1 MQRRA
6 RSPRL
11 SRYYTLAR
19 LVHSDTARERGIDNA
34 PPPALI
40 GNLRLLA
47 RGLDRI
53 RRLLGY
59 PLDISSGYR
68 SPALNAAVGGA
79 PNSQHAQGL
88 AADFTCPGFGSPLA
102 VARALRDSAVP
113 FDTLIYEFE
122 EWIHVSFTPT
132 PRRRVLTIYDATEGY
147 LDGLLDRDRR
157 PVPRE
162 SAAKGAHGPLRASP
176 GSSPKPGTTATG
188 SASPRPRRSG
198 SRAGARAPRGRR

>member
-19 LVHSDTARERGIDNA
+19 LVHSDTARERGIDNT
-34 PPPALI
+34 PPPALVP
-40 GNLRLLA
+40 NLRRLA

-53 RRLLGY
+53 RLLLGH

-88 AADFTCPGFGSPLA
+88 AADFTCPGFGPPLA
-102 VARALRDSAVP
+102 VARALRDSPIA
-113 FDTLIYEFE
+113 FDTVIYEFD
-122 EWIHVSFTPT
+122 EWIHVSFTAT
-132 PRRRVLTIYDATEGY
+132 PRRRVLTIHDAREGY
-147 LDGLLDRDRR
+147 LDGLLDVARR
-157 PVPRE
+157 PVP
-162 SAAKGAHGPLRASP
+162 
-176 GSSPKPGTTATG
+176 
-188 SASPRPRRSG
+188 
-198 SRAGARAPRGRR
+198 